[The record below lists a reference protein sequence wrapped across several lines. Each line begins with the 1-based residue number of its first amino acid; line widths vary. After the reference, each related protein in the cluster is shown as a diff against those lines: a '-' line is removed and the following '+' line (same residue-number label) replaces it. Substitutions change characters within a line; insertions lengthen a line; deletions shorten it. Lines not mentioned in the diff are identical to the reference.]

1 MNNSGSDVCQV
12 IDDKKKLK
20 NLVVVYDDMDL
31 PLGSLKISFNRSSG
45 GHNGLESIIKK
56 VKSQE
61 FIRIRVGVSPRT
73 PTGKMKKPKGEEAIL
88 KFLLGKYKEDE
99 LKEVKKISKKISK
112 SLDSKTKRLIKNTL
126 IKKSRKTKRR
136 KTKTKTKTNE
146 VIKEVIKEVTAQ
158 EPLNYNQVL
167 GREGIAT
174 AVAAALND
182 FQTKKMDLTIRRG
195 IYIYGNPGVGKT
207 EFVVRLLKSLN
218 YDMVKYDAG
227 DIRNKSIIDLITK
240 HNMSEHSVLSMFQ
253 RKPRRIAIVMDEIDG
268 MNNGDKGGINTLIKL
283 MRPKKTK
290 KQRLEDVTM
299 NPIICIGNHHMDKKI
314 RELMKVCVPFEIP
327 MPTMD
332 QVSVLLNSAL
342 HSHDVTLHKHVTRFI
357 QGDLRKI
364 SIISGILNHMHTQ
377 AANDGNH
384 NHNHNHNHN
393 TLLIQ
398 TIFQPKANNEDS
410 KTIVKKLINAPCKLM
425 DHSALMNETDRTI
438 VGLLWHENVVDALAK
453 VPHQPDAFAFYKE
466 ALDNICFADYIDRIT
481 FQRQIW
487 QFNEMS
493 SLIKTFYN
501 NKLYHDRFDPCPK
514 FNPSEVRFTKVLTKY
529 STEYNN
535 AIFIQMMCQ
544 KFGMDKKD
552 LFAFFLHLFANKD
565 DAQLEAI
572 IEEYEITK
580 LDIQRM
586 QRYLDK
592 CTHPSEVVYEDAGD
606 EDGCWE

>member
-1 MNNSGSDVCQV
+1 MNA
-12 IDDKKKLK
+12 K
-20 NLVVVYDDMDL
+20 
-31 PLGSLKISFNRSSG
+31 PTRS
-45 GHNGLESIIKK
+45 
-56 VKSQE
+56 
-61 FIRIRVGVSPRT
+61 
-73 PTGKMKKPKGEEAIL
+73 KPK
-88 KFLLGKYKEDE
+88 K
-99 LKEVKKISKKISK
+99 
-112 SLDSKTKRLIKNTL
+112 
-126 IKKSRKTKRR
+126 
-136 KTKTKTKTNE
+136 NE
-146 VIKEVIKEVTAQ
+146 VIVVAPPPPLSPPPD
-158 EPLNYNQVL
+158 EPLNYNAVM
-167 GREGIAT
+167 GREGIAAAMT
-174 AVAAALND
+174 AALNE
-182 FQTKKMDLTIRRG
+182 FQMKKTDLTIRRG
-195 IYIYGNPGVGKT
+195 IYVYGNPGVGKT
-207 EFVVRLLKSLN
+207 EFVVRLLKSLD
-218 YDMVKYDAG
+218 YDIVKYDTG

-268 MNNGDKGGINTLIKL
+268 MNSGDKGGINTLIKL

-314 RELMKVCVPFEIP
+314 RELMKVCVTFDLP
-327 MPTMD
+327 MPTID
-332 QVSVLLNSAL
+332 QVSVVLKSTL
-342 HSHDVTLHKHVTRFI
+342 HSSDASLHKHVARFI

-364 SIISGILNHMHTQ
+364 SIICGIFNNNHATG
-377 AANDGNH
+377 DH
-384 NHNHNHNHN
+384 NN
-393 TLLIQ
+393 TLIQ

-453 VPHQPDAFAFYKE
+453 LPHQRDAFSFYKE

-481 FQRQIW
+481 FQKQIW

-493 SLIKTFYN
+493 SLVKTFFN

-535 AIFIQMMCQ
+535 ALFIQMMCQ

-552 LFAFFLHLFANKD
+552 LFAYFLRVFDNDKCEKQIEDIID
-565 DAQLEAI
+565 DF
-572 IEEYEITK
+572 EITK
-580 LDIQRM
+580 LDVQRM

-592 CTHPSEVVYEDAGD
+592 CTCPSEMVTDDVGD
-606 EDGCWE
+606 DNDMD

>member
-1 MNNSGSDVCQV
+1 MNALKLNS
-12 IDDKKKLK
+12 KLSK
-20 NLVVVYDDMDL
+20 
-31 PLGSLKISFNRSSG
+31 
-45 GHNGLESIIKK
+45 
-56 VKSQE
+56 
-61 FIRIRVGVSPRT
+61 
-73 PTGKMKKPKGEEAIL
+73 
-88 KFLLGKYKEDE
+88 
-99 LKEVKKISKKISK
+99 SKK
-112 SLDSKTKRLIKNTL
+112 
-126 IKKSRKTKRR
+126 
-136 KTKTKTKTNE
+136 NE
-146 VIKEVIKEVTAQ
+146 PILPPAEASDAVSAGSFVRATAATV
-158 EPLNYNQVL
+158 EPLNYNKVL
-167 GREGIAT
+167 GREDIA
-174 AVAAALND
+174 AGVIAALND
-182 FQTKKMDLTIRRG
+182 FQTKKSDLTIRRG

-207 EFVVRLLKSLN
+207 EFVVQLLKSLN

-253 RKPRRIAIVMDEIDG
+253 RKPKRIAIVMDEIDG

-314 RELMKVCVPFEIP
+314 RELMKVCVTFEIP
-327 MPTMD
+327 MPTLD
-332 QVSVLLNSAL
+332 QVGIILKSVL
-342 HSHDVTLHKHVTRFI
+342 HSHEPTLHKNVSQFI

-364 SIISGILNHMHTQ
+364 SIISGILN
-377 AANDGNH
+377 NH
-384 NHNHNHNHN
+384 YGSGSESESGPGSDCHNN
-393 TLLIQ
+393 TLIQ
-398 TIFQPKANNEDS
+398 TIFQPKTNNEDS
-410 KTIVKKLINAPCKLM
+410 KTIVKKIINTPCKLSE
-425 DHSALMNETDRTI
+425 HSALMNETDRTI

-453 VPHQPDAFAFYKE
+453 LPRQQDAFAFYKD

-481 FQRQIW
+481 FQKQIW

-501 NKLYHDRFDPCPK
+501 NKLYHERFNPCPK

-535 AIFIQMMCQ
+535 SLFIQMMCQ

-552 LFAFFLHLFANKD
+552 LFAFFLNVFSNKSNGNNGSD
-565 DAQLEAI
+565 GNTCDKLMEDI
-572 IEEYEITK
+572 IEEFEITK

-592 CTHPSEVVYEDAGD
+592 CTYPSEVIHDDEPD
-606 EDGCWE
+606 EDGWE